1 MQPPPVPMDQQ
12 FIEGWDKA
20 PNLLGEGAFGEVH
33 LLTNRTTGEA
43 VAMKVID
50 TRLHATVYEQARKEF
65 TIHRRLEHESIIRV
79 YGVRKELPLMYL
91 FLEYAPG
98 GELYDKIEPDVGLP
112 QLEAQRYFRQII
124 GGVEYLHRLGIAH
137 RDLKPENILLD
148 NHDNIKI
155 SDFGMATIFR
165 LNGSERKLDKRCGTL
180 PYIAPEVL
188 RGPYRAE
195 PADLWS
201 CGVILVALLTGELPW
216 DEPTPTQPE
225 YRGWRDGKICTA
237 PWVKVDSL
245 ALGLLQKLLQHT
257 PARRATVQTVRESA
271 WFKRRLRPDGERW
284 SLDGPPAKRLCPA
297 AADGSP
303 LHPSLRMACSQ
314 PAPALRGDTPPAR
327 AGAADDVP
335 SFSQPAAGADELLLG
350 TQFQNT
356 QPGTGSSQT
365 PMQRLV
371 KRMTR
376 FFVTTSQPETLERLK
391 ELFDGCGY
399 TWRFTGSCSITVQ
412 TLDRRK
418 MPLTFKASVLDMT
431 DHVLVDFRLSKGCGL
446 DFKRHF
452 IRIKQKLPDILL
464 NVPVNWSVAAATNSV
479 P

>member
-1 MQPPPVPMDQQ
+1 MDQQ

-33 LLTNRTTGEA
+33 LLTNRATGEA

-50 TRLHATVYEQARKEF
+50 TRIHAGVYEQARKEF
-65 TIHRRLEHESIIRV
+65 TIHRRLDNDSIIRV
-79 YGVRKELPLMYL
+79 YGVRKEPPLMYL

-165 LNGSERKLDKRCGTL
+165 LNGVERKLDKRCGTL

-225 YRGWRDGKICTA
+225 YRGWRDGKIGRP

-245 ALGLLQKLLQHT
+245 ALGLLQRLLQH
-257 PARRATVQTVRESA
+257 AAGRRATVQTIRDSA
-271 WFKRRLRPDGERW
+271 WFKRRLRSDGDRW
-284 SLDGPPAKRLCPA
+284 SLDGCPP
-297 AADGSP
+297 
-303 LHPSLRMACSQ
+303 
-314 PAPALRGDTPPAR
+314 PPAR
-327 AGAADDVP
+327 GGADDVP

-356 QPGTGSSQT
+356 QPGTASSQT
-365 PMQRLV
+365 PLQRLV

-376 FFVTTSQPETLERLK
+376 FFVTTNQAETLDRLK
-391 ELFDGCGY
+391 ELFDSCGY
-399 TWRFTGSCSITVQ
+399 TWRFTGSCTMTVQ